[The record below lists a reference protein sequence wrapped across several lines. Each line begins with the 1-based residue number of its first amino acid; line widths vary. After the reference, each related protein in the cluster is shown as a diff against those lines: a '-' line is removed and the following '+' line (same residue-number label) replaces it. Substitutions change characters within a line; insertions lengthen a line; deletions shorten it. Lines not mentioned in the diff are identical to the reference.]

1 MAPLGATWAKGAP
14 GPPPASKTGVILRD
28 QLTLAALGS
37 EDVEFALFRTFR
49 GISQK
54 VLKSREFRTLPP
66 NPENVSW
73 SREIM
78 PV

>member
-1 MAPLGATWAKGAP
+1 MAPFGAKCAKGAP

-28 QLTLAALGS
+28 QLTLAALGG
-37 EDVEFALFRTFR
+37 EDAGFEHFRTFHE
-49 GISQK
+49 ISLK

-66 NPENVSW
+66 NPDNVSW

>member
-1 MAPLGATWAKGAP
+1 MDAKWTKGAP
-14 GPPPASKTGVILRD
+14 GPPPASKTGVIPRD
-28 QLTLAALGS
+28 QLTLAALGGDGA
-37 EDVEFALFRTFR
+37 ELALFRTFH
-49 GISQK
+49 GISLK
-54 VLKSREFRTLPP
+54 VLKSREFRIMPP